1 MRATPTN
8 PEVWQR
14 IEALYHAAVETTG
27 FERDWL
33 LDQADP
39 DTRQAVVAL
48 LAYSDTSEGPLDR
61 PAWELSEGER
71 AATEIAD
78 LAPGTRLGPYRI
90 DAKLDSGGMGAV
102 YRATDTRLNRTV
114 AIKVAFGRFSAGF
127 EREARAIAALNHPN
141 ICQIYDVGPDYLVME
156 YIIGA
161 PVVVSGQKPLAPEQA
176 MPLALQMVAA
186 IEAAHASGIVH
197 RDLKP
202 ANILVT
208 AAGTVKLLDFGLAK
222 KSPATLQ
229 AQGAVAVSNASMS
242 GMIMGTPAYM
252 SPEQAEGK
260 PADVRSDIFSFGAIL
275 YELLAGRRAFPGTS
289 IASALG
295 AILHREPDPFDG
307 PLAIAAIVSRC
318 LAKQPAQRFHTA
330 TELRAALQRV
340 ASGERSLLDRVRPR
354 RRTIAAATIA
364 ITAGVVAIA
373 ALLWP
378 RAGESIDSIA
388 VLPLEMT
395 SGDPNADYISDG
407 IAMSVGNRLAR
418 MRGLKVAPGSATRR
432 YKGKA
437 EDYQKIGDILGVATI
452 LTGRVAQRGDDL
464 SIDMELDDVHA
475 GKQLWGQH
483 YTRKVA
489 DLLMVQ
495 DDIANEVSQRLRAQL
510 SPADQQRMNMG
521 STANPQA
528 YQLYLKGAHF
538 TDKFTREGFKLG
550 IDYLDQA
557 IALDPNYAGAY
568 SYLAYNYINQDDW
581 TLPPGESAPKARQAA
596 LKALSIDETD
606 ARAHLA
612 LAIAYQW
619 YDWDWQASE
628 RQFKRAIELNSLET
642 DVHGYYSWF
651 LPPMGRNDEAIA
663 EARLL
668 VQKDPLSTGGNGNLG
683 SVLVFTHRWE
693 EAIAQL
699 RSAID
704 LDPNYW
710 VDYNFLGRAYVQVG
724 RTSEAIDTFQ
734 RGLKL
739 EGNTELWSGLG
750 YAYATAGNQDEAR
763 KVLDHLQNMSK
774 NVYVAPYNV
783 AVIQVGLGNKDEAF
797 AALERAFLERS
808 YLLAEYFSTD
818 ERLESLKSDPRFAE
832 LRRRVGLPQID

>member
-1 MRATPTN
+1 
-8 PEVWQR
+8 
-14 IEALYHAAVETTG
+14 
-27 FERDWL
+27 
-33 LDQADP
+33 
-39 DTRQAVVAL
+39 
-48 LAYSDTSEGPLDR
+48 
-61 PAWELSEGER
+61 
-71 AATEIAD
+71 
-78 LAPGTRLGPYRI
+78 
-90 DAKLDSGGMGAV
+90 
-102 YRATDTRLNRTV
+102 
-114 AIKVAFGRFSAGF
+114 
-127 EREARAIAALNHPN
+127 
-141 ICQIYDVGPDYLVME
+141 
-156 YIIGA
+156 
-161 PVVVSGQKPLAPEQA
+161 

-222 KSPATLQ
+222 QSPVTLQ
-229 AQGAVAVSNASMS
+229 GQGGVAVSNASMS

-275 YELLAGRRAFPGTS
+275 YELLAGQRAFPGAS

-295 AILHREPDPFDG
+295 AILHREPDPLDA
-307 PLAIAAIVSRC
+307 PRPVAAIVSRC
-318 LAKQPAQRFHTA
+318 LAKQPARRFQTA
-330 TELRAALQRV
+330 TGLRAALQRA
-340 ASGERSLLDRVRPR
+340 ASGERGLRDRMRPR
-354 RRTIAAATIA
+354 RLTVAAAMIA
-364 ITAGVVAIA
+364 ITAA
-373 ALLWP
+373 AVSLAAFLWS
-378 RAGESIDSIA
+378 RTGGSIDSIA

-395 SGDPNADYISDG
+395 SSDPNADYISDG

-437 EDYQKIGDILGVATI
+437 EDYQKVGSALGVATI
-452 LTGRVAQRGDDL
+452 LSGRVALRGDDL
-464 SIDMELDDVHA
+464 SIDMELDDVRA

-510 SPADQQRMNMG
+510 SPADQERMNMG

-528 YQLYLKGAHF
+528 YRLYLKGAHF
-538 TDKFTREGFKLG
+538 TDQFTREGFKLG

-581 TLPPGESAPKARQAA
+581 TLPPRESAPKARQAA

-628 RQFKRAIELNSLET
+628 RQFKRAIELNALER

-668 VQKDPLSTGGNGNLG
+668 LRDDPLSTGGNGNLG

-710 VDYNFLGRAYVQVG
+710 FDYNFLGRAYVQVG
-724 RTSEAIDTFQ
+724 RTAEAIETFQ

-750 YAYATAGNQDEAR
+750 YAYAIAGNREEAQ
-763 KVLDHLQNMSK
+763 KVLDHLQEMSK
-774 NVYVAPYNV
+774 DVYVAPYNV

-797 AALERAFLERS
+797 AALERAFAERS
-808 YLLAEYFSTD
+808 YLLAEYFNTD
-818 ERLESLKSDPRFAE
+818 ERLESLKSDERFAE
-832 LRRRVGLPQID
+832 LRRRIGLPQIN

>member
-1 MRATPTN
+1 MRASPTK
-8 PEVWQR
+8 PELWQQ

-27 FERDWL
+27 TDRERL

-39 DTRQAVVAL
+39 EARQAVVAL
-48 LAYSDTSEGPLDR
+48 LAHSDTGEGPLDR
-61 PAWELSEGER
+61 PAWELSQGER
-71 AATEIAD
+71 GSSEGAD
-78 LAPGTRLGPYRI
+78 LAPGTLLGPYRI

-102 YRATDTRLNRTV
+102 YRATDTRLNRAV
-114 AIKVAFGRFSAGF
+114 AIKIAFGRFSAGF
-127 EREARAIAALNHPN
+127 EREARVIAALNHPN
-141 ICQIYDVGPDYLVME
+141 ICQIYDVGPNYLVME
-156 YIIGA
+156 YIVGV
-161 PVVVSGQKPLAPEQA
+161 PVLVSGQKPLAPEQA

-186 IEAAHASGIVH
+186 IEAAHAKGIVH

-208 AAGTVKLLDFGLAK
+208 AAGTVKLLDYGLAK
-222 KSPATLQ
+222 QSTASAQ
-229 AQGAVAVSNASMS
+229 AQGAVAVSNASLS

-275 YELLAGRRAFPGTS
+275 YELLAGQRAFPGAS

-295 AILHREPDPFDG
+295 AILHREPDPLG
-307 PLAIAAIVSRC
+307 APRPVAAIVSRC
-318 LAKQPAQRFHTA
+318 LAKQPEQRFQTA
-330 TELRAALQRV
+330 SELRAALQRA
-340 ASGERSLLDRVRPR
+340 ASGERGLRDRMRPR
-354 RRTIAAATIA
+354 RLTAAAASIA
-364 ITAGVVAIA
+364 MTAAVALA
-373 ALLWP
+373 AFLWS
-378 RAGESIDSIA
+378 RSGESIDSIA

-395 SGDPNADYISDG
+395 SSDPNADYISDG

-418 MRGLKVAPGSATRR
+418 MHGLKVAPGSATRR

-437 EDYQKIGDILGVATI
+437 EDYQKVGRALGVAAI

-464 SIDMELDDVHA
+464 SIDMELDDVRA

-495 DDIANEVSQRLRAQL
+495 DDIANEVSQHLRVQL

-550 IDYLDQA
+550 IDYLNQA

-581 TLPPGESAPKARQAA
+581 TLPPRESAPNARQAA

-612 LAIAYQW
+612 LAITYQW

-668 VQKDPLSTGGNGNLG
+668 LRKDPLSTGGNGNLG

-710 VDYNFLGRAYVQVG
+710 FDYNFLGRAYVQVG
-724 RTSEAIDTFQ
+724 RTAEAIETFQ

-750 YAYATAGNQDEAR
+750 YAYTIAGNREEAL
-763 KVLDHLQNMSK
+763 KVLDHLQEMSK
-774 NVYVAPYNV
+774 GVYVAPYNV
-783 AVIQVGLGNKDEAF
+783 AVIHVGLGNKDEAF
-797 AALERAFLERS
+797 AALERAFAERS
-808 YLLAEYFSTD
+808 YLLVEYFNTD

-832 LRRRVGLPQID
+832 LRHRIGLPQIN

>member
-8 PEVWQR
+8 PELWPQ

-27 FERDWL
+27 IERDRL

-39 DTRQAVVAL
+39 EARQAVIAL
-48 LAYSDTSEGPLDR
+48 LAHSGTSEGPLDR
-61 PAWELSEGER
+61 PAWELSQGER
-71 AATEIAD
+71 ESTEAAD
-78 LAPGTRLGPYRI
+78 LAPGTLLGPYRI
-90 DAKLDSGGMGAV
+90 DAKLDSVGMGAV

-114 AIKVAFGRFSAGF
+114 AIKIAFGRFSAGF
-127 EREARAIAALNHPN
+127 EREARAIASLNHPN
-141 ICQIYDVGPDYLVME
+141 ICQIYDVGPNYLVME
-156 YIIGA
+156 YIVGA
-161 PVVVSGQKPLAPEQA
+161 PVLVSGQKPLASAQA

-186 IEAAHASGIVH
+186 IEAAHANGIVH

-222 KSPATLQ
+222 QSPAKLQ
-229 AQGAVAVSNASMS
+229 AQGAVAVSSASLSCVS

-260 PADVRSDIFSFGAIL
+260 PADVRSDIFSLGAIL
-275 YELLAGRRAFPGTS
+275 YELLAGQRAFPGAS

-295 AILHREPDPFDG
+295 AILHREPDPLDAPR
-307 PLAIAAIVSRC
+307 PLAAIVSRC
-318 LAKQPAQRFHTA
+318 LAKQPAQRFQTA
-330 TELRAALQRV
+330 TELRAALLRA
-340 ASGERSLLDRVRPR
+340 ASGEGGLLDQIRPR
-354 RRTIAAATIA
+354 RITVTAATIA
-364 ITAGVVAIA
+364 MTAAVALA
-373 ALLWP
+373 AFLWS

-395 SGDPNADYISDG
+395 SSDPNADYISDG

-437 EDYQKIGDILGVATI
+437 EDYQKVGSALGVATI

-464 SIDMELDDVHA
+464 SIDMELDDVRA
-475 GKQLWGQH
+475 GKQIWGQH

-495 DDIANEVSQRLRAQL
+495 DDIANEVSQRLRVQL

-557 IALDPNYAGAY
+557 IALDPNYAGAH

-581 TLPPGESAPKARQAA
+581 TLPPRESAPKARQAA

-628 RQFKRAIELNSLET
+628 RQFKRAIELNALER

-663 EARLL
+663 EAKLL
-668 VQKDPLSTGGNGNLG
+668 LRDDPLSTGGNGNL
-683 SVLVFTHRWE
+683 
-693 EAIAQL
+693 
-699 RSAID
+699 
-704 LDPNYW
+704 
-710 VDYNFLGRAYVQVG
+710 
-724 RTSEAIDTFQ
+724 
-734 RGLKL
+734 
-739 EGNTELWSGLG
+739 
-750 YAYATAGNQDEAR
+750 
-763 KVLDHLQNMSK
+763 
-774 NVYVAPYNV
+774 
-783 AVIQVGLGNKDEAF
+783 
-797 AALERAFLERS
+797 
-808 YLLAEYFSTD
+808 
-818 ERLESLKSDPRFAE
+818 
-832 LRRRVGLPQID
+832 